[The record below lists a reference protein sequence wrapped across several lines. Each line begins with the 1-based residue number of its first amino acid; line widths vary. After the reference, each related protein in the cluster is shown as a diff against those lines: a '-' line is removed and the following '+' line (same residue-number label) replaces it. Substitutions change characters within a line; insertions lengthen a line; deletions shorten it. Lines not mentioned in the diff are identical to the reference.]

1 MRFVARWNVLE
12 LAAPLGV
19 GAVRVLRGHAKSSAL
34 PFIIPEPA
42 TSIEEPSD
50 KDCSSRWTTR
60 EYAMALGI
68 IKVPTC
74 PKHHL
79 LALHNL
85 GERAKTRTMPG
96 IHFPPM
102 VN

>member
-42 TSIEEPSD
+42 TSIEGPSD
-50 KDCSSRWTTR
+50 WLMHKLSNWEMCEFGTICV
-60 EYAMALGI
+60 L
-68 IKVPTC
+68 IKWSQ
-74 PKHHL
+74 
-79 LALHNL
+79 AQN
-85 GERAKTRTMPG
+85 
-96 IHFPPM
+96 F
-102 VN
+102 